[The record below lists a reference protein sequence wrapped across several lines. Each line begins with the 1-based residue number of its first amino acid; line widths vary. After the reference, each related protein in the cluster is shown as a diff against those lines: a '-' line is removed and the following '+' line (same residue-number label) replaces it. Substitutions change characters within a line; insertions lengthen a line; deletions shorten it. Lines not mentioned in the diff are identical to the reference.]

1 MIRGSI
7 AAIVT
12 PMNAS
17 GELDD
22 EGLAGLV
29 DFHLRQGT
37 HGLLVAG
44 TTGESA
50 TLDFHEHIG
59 LIRRVVDCVQ
69 GEIPVIAGTGSNC
82 TREAIELSAA
92 PGRSEPKPACP
103 FTRPEP
109 ASRQPSSLGAT
120 P

>member
-22 EGLAGLV
+22 EGLARLV

-59 LIRRVVDCVQ
+59 LIRRVVERVQ
-69 GEIPVIAGTGSNC
+69 GEIPVIAGTGSNSPGSHRAQC
-82 TREAIELSAA
+82 RSQA
-92 PGRSEPKPACP
+92 GRSQSLPV
-103 FTRPEP
+103 R
-109 ASRQPSSLGAT
+109 SRALTPQPGNH
-120 P
+120 PP